1 MELQPLKFN
10 KIYNRFIKYILD
22 FLMVCIAIIFLSPL
36 MIITSLVIFIEDG
49 WPIIF
54 VHSRIGRSGKM
65 FSMYKFRSMKKQTP
79 LVESKIA
86 DQEMITR
93 TGRIIRRWNIDE
105 LPQLFNVLLQQMS
118 LVGPRPTLPQQ
129 KNLNEL
135 RTVNGS
141 SELRPGLTGL
151 AQVKSY
157 DGMSEEIKARYDK
170 MYLQEISFSTDIKI
184 ILKTFKYLLKR
195 PPKY

>member
-1 MELQPLKFN
+1 
-10 KIYNRFIKYILD
+10 
-22 FLMVCIAIIFLSPL
+22 MVCIAIIFLSPL

>member
-1 MELQPLKFN
+1 
-10 KIYNRFIKYILD
+10 
-22 FLMVCIAIIFLSPL
+22 
-36 MIITSLVIFIEDG
+36 
-49 WPIIF
+49 
-54 VHSRIGRSGKM
+54 
-65 FSMYKFRSMKKQTP
+65 MKKQTP

-86 DQEMITR
+86 DKEMITR
-93 TGRIIRRWNIDE
+93 TGNIIRRWNIDE

-129 KNLNEL
+129 KKLNDL
-135 RTVNGS
+135 RIANGS
-141 SELRPGLTGL
+141 SELQPGLTGL

-170 MYLQEISFSTDIKI
+170 MYLQEISFFTDIKI